1 MSSTGYAP
9 WQDDIGAEWLEGAMK
24 KSKLPELV
32 REILLQPVNEVSLRQ
47 IRAAAFLLIVLSEPG
62 IWPHYLLERDLDLA
76 IQKLNECLTIEKDA
90 EFYELIQKERDY
102 LMMQRQAVLNVKL
115 VEPMRELWRAWLE
128 P

>member
-9 WQDDIGAEWLEGAMK
+9 WMDDIGAEWLEGAMK

-32 REILLQPVNEVSLRQ
+32 REILLQPVDEVSLRQ
-47 IRAAAFLLIVLSEPG
+47 IRAAAFLLIVLSAPG
-62 IWPHYLLERDLDLA
+62 IWPRYLVERDLDLA
-76 IQKLNECLTIEKDA
+76 IEKLNECLTIEKDA

-102 LMMQRQAVLNVKL
+102 LKMQRQRVLLVKR
-115 VEPMRELWRAWLE
+115 VEPMRELWRAWLA